1 MGNVLSEGGSVSEGK
16 HGWAFQAPERARDQ
30 APGKEE
36 IPTETVGVLLCEGHL
51 ASFSSSV
58 LRIDHIAVSLGH
70 SVEDLSIA
78 FKLR

>member
-51 ASFSSSV
+51 ASV
-58 LRIDHIAVSLGH
+58 LLY
-70 SVEDLSIA
+70 
-78 FKLR
+78 